1 MKENRLSADAQKL
14 YKDMAK
20 RLRIER
26 LMNGLTQEELSE
38 IMDVSPRHY
47 GRYES
52 GRYPIPF
59 DKANALIDARID
71 FHYVVTGE
79 RYLDRLFI
87 DGLARMPDEELF
99 ELAKELPEACKSLDT
114 TENFK
119 LEDEKDLEAVRH
131 IAKAIIS
138 YGRKHHSDPP
148 LSSIS
153 IDSLLALDK
162 KEIDGTLSGNKQ
174 YEQLKQKS

>member
-1 MKENRLSADAQKL
+1 MIMKENRLSADAQKL

-59 DKANALIDARID
+59 DKANALIDAGID

-79 RYLDRLFI
+79 TVYRWS
-87 DGLARMPDEELF
+87 GKNAR
-99 ELAKELPEACKSLDT
+99 
-114 TENFK
+114 
-119 LEDEKDLEAVRH
+119 RR
-131 IAKAIIS
+131 II
-138 YGRKHHSDPP
+138 
-148 LSSIS
+148 
-153 IDSLLALDK
+153 
-162 KEIDGTLSGNKQ
+162 
-174 YEQLKQKS
+174 